1 MNRTRKLLLTL
12 RAIVLIGLISGAYYC
27 LWKNILPPPLDMN
40 WSTELCSLGGIGF
53 IYCFIHINSS
63 LKSFLYKLKAIMFLP
78 LISGLFFHWMTHPE
92 LKKMPL
98 CLCGILLSIIVAI
111 LSLMDAIWMAK
122 EKCYMIV
129 SILAAVLSCA
139 LIIVGTISAFFQ
151 IILLGLI
158 FTIVCLSDLVVKEA
172 TKRGGVN
179 YEKKNTD
186 SCI

>member
-1 MNRTRKLLLTL
+1 MNMKWKWLVIL
-12 RAIVLIGLISGAYYC
+12 RAIVLVGLMAGAYYC

-122 EKCYMIV
+122 DRCYMIV
-129 SILAAVLSCA
+129 SILAAILSCA
-139 LIIVGTISAFFQ
+139 LIIVGTISAFYQ
-151 IILLGLI
+151 IILFGLI
-158 FTIVCLSDLVVKEA
+158 FTIVCLSDLVIKNYLLKGGKE
-172 TKRGGVN
+172 N
-179 YEKKNTD
+179 E
-186 SCI
+186 